1 MKLIKYDA
9 AGRALAAV
17 FRIDEVKTIRDKAI
31 ALSAYAK
38 QARDGKLIAHAT
50 AIRKRAERRLGE
62 LMEDQRKAGKLAKGA
77 KGSGSNQHKKVV
89 RVANGPAPTLAQQ
102 GVDKHL
108 ADRARKSAAMSKEKF
123 EAQVARSVKVAVAAT
138 EGDAAVVKAARQKQ
152 QEEKRA
158 RRVQR
163 EQELATK
170 ITALPDCRYGVIVA
184 DPEWKDEVWSEETG
198 MDRHASN
205 HYSTSAVDLIAAR
218 DIPSIAAKDC
228 VLFLWTTNQHLRI
241 AIAVM
246 EGWGFEYKSN
256 YCWGKDKIGT
266 GRWNRS
272 KHELLLI
279 GTCGSVPC
287 PAQGEQRESLIMAP
301 RGEHSAKPEIFLEMI
316 ETYFPNLPKIEL
328 NRRGPARPGWSAWGN
343 EAETQE
349 AAE

>member
-17 FRIDEVKTIRDKAI
+17 FRIDEIKTIRDKAI

-38 QARDGKLIAHAT
+38 QAKDGELIAHAT

-62 LMEDQRKAGKLAKGA
+62 LIEDQRKAGKLAKGA
-77 KGSGSNQHKKVV
+77 RQKGTKRGTT
-89 RVANGPAPTLAQQ
+89 RVAEKPASLIDQ
-102 GVDKHL
+102 GIDKNL
-108 ADRARKSAAMSKEKF
+108 ADRARKSAAMSEEKF

-138 EGDAAVVKAARQKQ
+138 EGDAAIVKAAREKQ
-152 QEEKRA
+152 QAEKRA

-163 EQELATK
+163 EHELATK
-170 ITALPDCRYGVIVA
+170 ITALPDRRYGVIVT

-205 HYSTSAVDLIAAR
+205 HYSTSAAEVIAVR

-241 AIAVM
+241 ALAVM

-279 GTCGSVPC
+279 GTHGSVPC
-287 PAQGEQRESLIMAP
+287 PAQGEQWESLIMAP
-301 RGEHSAKPEIFLEMI
+301 RGKHSEKPECFLEMI
-316 ETYFPNLPKIEL
+316 EEYFPTLPKIEL
-328 NRRGPARPGWSAWGN
+328 NRRGRPRRGWDAWGN
-343 EAETQE
+343 EAEPAEAE